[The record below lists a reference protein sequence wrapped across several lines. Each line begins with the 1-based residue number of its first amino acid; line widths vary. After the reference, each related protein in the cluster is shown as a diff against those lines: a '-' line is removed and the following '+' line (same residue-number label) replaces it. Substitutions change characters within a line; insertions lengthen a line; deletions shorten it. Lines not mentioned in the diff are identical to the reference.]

1 MLSAADGII
10 ASERTRLA
18 VAVLLGHLG
27 KRVRDVLRGD
37 LDLREAKSQCCAIAQ
52 CYCVIKRVKSGTAP
66 LTQNQFSGTVP
77 VQLYSQLYS
86 QVSLDTCKTGLVP
99 AETDPIPAET
109 CRNQQL
115 YL

>member
-37 LDLREAKSQCCAIAQ
+37 LDLRAAKSQCCAIA
-52 CYCVIKRVKSGTAP
+52 VIRRVKSGTAP